1 MGDVDAYLENQPAE
15 VRVALQRVVDLV
27 LEVAP
32 DAEQG
37 TSYGAP
43 AFRFGGRPLVGFKAA
58 KERLSLFVFDPE
70 IIECVRDRLP
80 GFRVTKGLVAFTPD
94 RMPPDDVVRD
104 MVRYRLEALA
114 L

>member
-1 MGDVDAYLENQPAE
+1 MGDVDAYLEKQPADI
-15 VRVALQRVVDLV
+15 RVALERLVDLV

-43 AFRFGGRPLVGFKAA
+43 AFRYGGRPLVGFKAA
-58 KERLSLFVFDPE
+58 KDHLSVFVFDPE
-70 IIECVRDRLP
+70 IIERVRDRLP
-80 GFRVTKGLVAFTPD
+80 GFRVTKGLIAFAPD
-94 RMPPDDVVRD
+94 GMPPDDVVRD

-114 L
+114 R

>member
-15 VRVALQRVVDLV
+15 VRVALQCVMDLV

-58 KERLSLFVFDPE
+58 KEHLSLFVFDPE
-70 IIECVRDRLP
+70 IIE
-80 GFRVTKGLVAFTPD
+80 
-94 RMPPDDVVRD
+94 
-104 MVRYRLEALA
+104 
-114 L
+114 